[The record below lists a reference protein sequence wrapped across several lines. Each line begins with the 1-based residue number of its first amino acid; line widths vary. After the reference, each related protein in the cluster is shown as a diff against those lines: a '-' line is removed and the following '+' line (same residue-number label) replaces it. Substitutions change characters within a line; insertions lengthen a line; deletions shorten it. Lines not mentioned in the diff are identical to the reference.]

1 MDQQVHLSGR
11 VAEYAVWDYIFGVE
25 LGVDVAQ
32 GGVQDDEDGLE
43 GEGVAVGVEFQD

>member
-1 MDQQVHLSGR
+1 M
-11 VAEYAVWDYIFGVE
+11 E